1 MAGEDEHPRWCKGP
15 GVERSMG
22 KKAGR
27 WWLREVEGRAQDL
40 VCIPESDMAQGKK
53 CPNDRQKRPPG
64 NYVFISKV
72 ILRQLVIDSPPPPP
86 LQSWALSA
94 MWLQSPMSIWDTG
107 RCMVSGKVCLD
118 FYGLVKRCAGAIKSG
133 NKKCSEI
140 YIYVL

>member
-1 MAGEDEHPRWCKGP
+1 MVQRPWGRKEHGKKGRKMVAEGSRGQGP
-15 GVERSMG
+15 GSGLYPRIRHGTRKEMS
-22 KKAGR
+22 
-27 WWLREVEGRAQDL
+27 Q
-40 VCIPESDMAQGKK
+40 
-53 CPNDRQKRPPG
+53 RQTERPPG

-86 LQSWALSA
+86 LQSRALSA